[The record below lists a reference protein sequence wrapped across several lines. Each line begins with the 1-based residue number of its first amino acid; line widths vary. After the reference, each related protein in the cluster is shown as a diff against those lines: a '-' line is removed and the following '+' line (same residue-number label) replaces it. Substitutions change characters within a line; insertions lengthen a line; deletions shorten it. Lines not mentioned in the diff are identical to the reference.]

1 MFRAGV
7 GQQWIKVENREIQ
20 WWVSFL
26 GRKFS
31 SFFLA
36 LWKSVFFPESYKLT
50 GDQGERERK
59 KKNQD
64 PKTTPDSL
72 YNLAP
77 IFSALTVTFQTKVWE
92 FGGSTLN
99 AKSRKAIDHQARGAG
114 PGAPRL
120 HMPLA
125 LHHQQTSSPLLA
137 AHMFCFKIKLFQL
150 QIIKQRKAKKQRQA
164 RSTWSTLS
172 FPSPTSLRGGHY
184 KPPQLTLFWNPEAT
198 LQGTTK
204 PIQVSSLL
212 LWNRNETRSEASSH
226 VAIYANRQ
234 TNVCPP
240 AFWCFKM
247 NGNFANIYRMLSMN
261 QVPC

>member
-31 SFFLA
+31 SLFLA
-36 LWKSVFFPESYKLT
+36 LWKSIFFPESYKLT

-77 IFSALTVTFQTKVWE
+77 IFPALTVTFQTKVWE

-99 AKSRKAIDHQARGAG
+99 AKSRKAVDHQARGAG
-114 PGAPRL
+114 PG
-120 HMPLA
+120 
-125 LHHQQTSSPLLA
+125 
-137 AHMFCFKIKLFQL
+137 
-150 QIIKQRKAKKQRQA
+150 
-164 RSTWSTLS
+164 
-172 FPSPTSLRGGHY
+172 
-184 KPPQLTLFWNPEAT
+184 
-198 LQGTTK
+198 
-204 PIQVSSLL
+204 
-212 LWNRNETRSEASSH
+212 
-226 VAIYANRQ
+226 
-234 TNVCPP
+234 PP
-240 AFWCFKM
+240 ACTCLWRSITSKRPPHYSQPICFVLKSSCSSS
-247 NGNFANIYRMLSMN
+247 R
-261 QVPC
+261 